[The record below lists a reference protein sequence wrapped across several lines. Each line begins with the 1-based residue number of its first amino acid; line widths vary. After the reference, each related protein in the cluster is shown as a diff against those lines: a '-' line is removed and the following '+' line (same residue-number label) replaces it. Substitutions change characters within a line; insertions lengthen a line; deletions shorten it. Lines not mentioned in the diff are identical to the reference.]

1 MLSDGKRAGG
11 FPFYPHGAEGRT
23 QMKERPLVSWVREE
37 SVVIKSSGC
46 FT

>member
-11 FPFYPHGAEGRT
+11 FPFYPHVAEGRT
-23 QMKERPLVSWVREE
+23 QMKERPLFSWVREE

-46 FT
+46 IT